1 MDPKTS
7 LNVSFRIVL
16 YIMGNSGQK
25 VLSMDKNRV
34 SMGISVAAMTMR
46 PMRPDGFWTGHFE
59 YGDLMVI

>member
-1 MDPKTS
+1 
-7 LNVSFRIVL
+7 
-16 YIMGNSGQK
+16 MGNSGQK

-46 PMRPDGFWTGHFE
+46 PMRPDGFWNGHFE